1 MAKKSTAKKQETE
14 QAQFSIQR
22 IYLKDLSFET
32 PQGAAAF
39 QKQWKP
45 KVNQDLNTKTKKI
58 DEGVFEV
65 ALRVTITMAD
75 GEETIYVVEAEQA
88 GLFTIKGFTEEQM
101 PQVLNTTCPGILFP
115 YLRETL
121 DNVVT
126 KGSFPALLLPPINFD
141 ALFANAVQQAEA
153 DAKAELKAEGK
164 PEQIW
169 DKILPG
175 KMERF
180 ISDNTTLDQEQC
192 LLDQNFIK
200 NEKQSVADYVKTYG
214 NVSVNGFVRVTLG

>member
-1 MAKKSTAKKQETE
+1 MSAAKFNNTNNSKFFKGFTMAKKSTAKKQETE

-22 IYLKDLSFET
+22 VYLKDLSFET
-32 PQGAAAF
+32 PQGAVAF

-75 GEETIYVVEAEQA
+75 GEETIYIIEAEQA
-88 GLFTIKGFTEEQM
+88 GLFTIAGFTDEQL
-101 PQVLNTTCPGILFP
+101 PQILNTTCPGILFP

-153 DAKAELKAEGK
+153 ELKAKGK
-164 PEQIW
+164 
-169 DKILPG
+169 DKDDT
-175 KMERF
+175 KH
-180 ISDNTTLDQEQC
+180 
-192 LLDQNFIK
+192 
-200 NEKQSVADYVKTYG
+200 
-214 NVSVNGFVRVTLG
+214 

>member
-1 MAKKSTAKKQETE
+1 MAKKSTKKDSAKQADAETN
-14 QAQFSIQR
+14 QPQFSIQR

-32 PQGAAAF
+32 PQGPAAF

-45 KVNQDLNTKTKKI
+45 KVSQDLNTKTNQV
-58 DEGVFEV
+58 DDGVFEV

-75 GEETIYVVEAEQA
+75 GENTLYIVEAEQA
-88 GLFTIKGFTEEQM
+88 GLFSIKGFSEEQM

-141 ALFANAVQQAEA
+141 ALFANAVQQA
-153 DAKAELKAEGK
+153 AKQAKEE
-164 PEQIW
+164 
-169 DKILPG
+169 
-175 KMERF
+175 
-180 ISDNTTLDQEQC
+180 S
-192 LLDQNFIK
+192 
-200 NEKQSVADYVKTYG
+200 
-214 NVSVNGFVRVTLG
+214 

>member
-1 MAKKSTAKKQETE
+1 MAKKSTAKKKEAATE

-32 PQGAAAF
+32 PQGASAF

-45 KVNQDLNTKTKKI
+45 KVNQDLNTKTTQI

-75 GEETIYVVEAEQA
+75 GDDTIYIVEAEQA

-126 KGSFPALLLPPINFD
+126 KASFPALLLPPINFD
-141 ALFANAVQQAEA
+141 ALLANAVQQAEA
-153 DAKAELKAEGK
+153 DAKAKDDTK
-164 PEQIW
+164 H
-169 DKILPG
+169 
-175 KMERF
+175 
-180 ISDNTTLDQEQC
+180 
-192 LLDQNFIK
+192 
-200 NEKQSVADYVKTYG
+200 
-214 NVSVNGFVRVTLG
+214 